1 MLVLH
6 RPGPGITVA
15 LETNQPFISFG
26 DTLFNFELVVLDFL
40 KVVVSNRIGIIKK
53 IELRNREI
61 IKAT

>member
-26 DTLFNFELVVLDFL
+26 DTLFNFELAVLDFL